1 MPPYPTKSQAPARA
15 KTKIPYSPA
24 ERKFN
29 VKFLFA
35 GNSGS
40 GKTQLCASYTKGPVH
55 FYMFDK
61 GGVKTID
68 KLIHQQKRPSN
79 APITIDDF
87 SHSDHFFSDFWTA
100 FQEDEAN
107 GFFAAMAEK
116 SGIVVVDSLT
126 TANLRAIKEICK
138 KNAITPSGI
147 GKRVNHK
154 LGMSMPHWGQLLDWM
169 QTLTA
174 AVQELPCAAIITVHL
189 HTLMNSD
196 QDVVARY
203 PSVNGQF
210 RQLLAVDFD
219 EAYLLEAKGGKFNI
233 NFRERYKYEAKTR
246 IFDMKEASNV
256 TMDRIAEA
264 YQKFETKL

>member
-1 MPPYPTKSQAPARA
+1 MPIIHQKETVTNQA
-15 KTKIPYSPA
+15 KTKTPYVPA
-24 ERKFN
+24 DRKFN
-29 VKFLFA
+29 VKFLLA

-40 GKTQLCASYTKGPVH
+40 GKTQLACTYTKGPVH

-61 GGVKTID
+61 GGIKTID
-68 KLIHQQKRPSN
+68 KLIHQQKRPAN
-79 APITIDDF
+79 APITVDDF
-87 SHSDHFFSDFWTA
+87 SNSSNSFSDFWTA
-100 FQEDEAN
+100 YQEDEAN
-107 GFFAAMAEK
+107 GFFEDLASK
-116 SGIVVVDSLT
+116 SGIAVFDSLT
-126 TANLRAIKEICK
+126 AANLRAIKEICT
-138 KNAITPSGI
+138 KNAVTPAGI
-147 GKRVNHK
+147 GKKANMK
-154 LGMSMPHWGQLLDWM
+154 LGMAMPHWGQLLDWM

-174 AVQELPCAAIITVHL
+174 SIQELPCAAIVTVHL
-189 HTLMNSD
+189 HTLMNNK
-196 QDVVARY
+196 QEVVARY

-246 IFDMKEASNV
+246 IFDMKESTDV

>member
-1 MPPYPTKSQAPARA
+1 MPTMIPKAVPPPRP
-15 KTKIPYSPA
+15 KTKTPYVPA
-24 ERKFN
+24 ERKFD
-29 VKFLFA
+29 VKFLLA

-40 GKTQLCASYTKGPVH
+40 GKTQLPASYTKGPVH

-61 GGVKTID
+61 GGAKTID
-68 KLIHQQKRPSN
+68 KLIIQQKRPLD

-87 SHSDHFFSDFWTA
+87 SHSDNSFSDFWTA

-107 GFFAAMAEK
+107 GFFDDLAAK
-116 SGIVVVDSLT
+116 SGILVLDSLT
-126 TANLRAIKEICK
+126 AANLRAIKEICK
-138 KNAITPSGI
+138 KNSITPSGI
-147 GKRVNHK
+147 GKVLNNK

-174 AVQELPCAAIITVHL
+174 ALQELPCAVVVTVHL
-189 HTLMNSD
+189 HTLMGKE
-196 QDVVARY
+196 QEVVARY

-219 EAYLLEAKGGKFNI
+219 EAYLLETKGGKFNI
-233 NFRERYKYEAKTR
+233 NFRERYKYEAKSR

-256 TMDRIAEA
+256 TMDQIATA

>member
-1 MPPYPTKSQAPARA
+1 MPIMPQKTTPAPRL
-15 KTKIPYSPA
+15 KTKTSYVPA
-24 ERKFN
+24 ERKFD
-29 VKFLFA
+29 VKFLLA
-35 GNSGS
+35 GNSGC
-40 GKTQLCASYTKGPVH
+40 GKTQLAASYTKGPVH

-61 GGVKTID
+61 GGKKTID
-68 KLIHQQKRPSN
+68 KLLQQQKRPTD

-87 SHSDHFFSDFWTA
+87 SQSSNSFSDFWTA
-100 FQEDEAN
+100 YQEDEIN
-107 GFFAAMAEK
+107 GFFDDLAAK
-116 SGIVVVDSLT
+116 SGIAVFDSLT
-126 TANLRAIKEICK
+126 AANLRAIREIQT

-147 GKRVNHK
+147 GKKVNHK
-154 LGMSMPHWGQLLDWM
+154 LGMAMPHWGQLLDWM

-174 AVQELPCAAIITVHL
+174 SIQELPCAAIVTVHL
-189 HTLMNSD
+189 HTLMNSS
-196 QDVVARY
+196 QEVVARY

-246 IFDMKEASNV
+246 IFDMKEATDV